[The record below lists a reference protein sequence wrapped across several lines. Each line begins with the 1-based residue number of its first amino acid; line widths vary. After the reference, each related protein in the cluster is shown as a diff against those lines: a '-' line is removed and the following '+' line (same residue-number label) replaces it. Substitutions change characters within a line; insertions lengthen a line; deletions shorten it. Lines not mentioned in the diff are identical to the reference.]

1 MKFILNFKVKNK
13 LFYTLFIISISSLLI
28 SLTDDQDNL
37 PVLGDYS
44 SASVSLSGEYELG
57 RLWLAMYRSS
67 IKEHDD
73 PMIRTYLEDLLYRLS
88 ENSEVQDRRFEF
100 IVLQDKSINAFAAPG
115 GIIGINLGMFLNTE
129 KEGELA
135 SVMCHE
141 LAHLSQRHYARSQNR
156 SSPLANALMVLGS
169 IAVAAA
175 SRNPEAI
182 LIAPAAMQ
190 QMSINF
196 TRSNEKEADRIGFN
210 NLVKAG
216 FDPSDMSSMF
226 QRMQNKYQ
234 KEDAEEFSYL
244 MTHPLP
250 SERLTDMR
258 IREENLPKTSKS
270 SYRDNIDFYLMQK
283 RVELW
288 SEKDAKRLIKKY
300 KKDVNSRIK
309 NLSISSRYGLA
320 LAYKKNN
327 KFEESFELLRPL
339 IKENEN
345 NLVLETSL
353 MELHLSA
360 GNYYEAISLGK
371 NILEIHDSNYS
382 TSILLAEAYIKNNN
396 SEKAEKL
403 LKDLSKK
410 RQTDPNVWYKLA
422 EAQGLSGN
430 ILELH
435 RSRAEFFILTGRHD
449 AAVFQLKEALA
460 LSKNLFE
467 IRESII
473 RRLEEIFAKKRALT
487 ELS

>member
-1 MKFILNFKVKNK
+1 MANK
-13 LFYTLFIISISSLLI
+13 LYLLLFVLFFSSYFHSVI
-28 SLTDDQDNL
+28 EEDPL
-37 PVLGDYS
+37 PALGDYS
-44 SASVSLSGEYELG
+44 SASISLSGEYNLG
-57 RLWLAMYRSS
+57 RLWLAMYRGST
-67 IKEHDD
+67 KEHSD
-73 PMIRTYLEDLLYRLS
+73 PLMRTYLEDLIYRLS
-88 ENSEVQDRRFEF
+88 ETSEVRDRRFEF
-100 IVLQDKSINAFAAPG
+100 IILEDKTINAFAAPG

-129 KEGELA
+129 REGEMA

-141 LAHLSQRHYARSQNR
+141 LAHLSQRHFARSQNR
-156 SSPLANALMVLGS
+156 NSPLANALMILGS

-190 QMSINF
+190 QMSINY

-216 FDPSDMSSMF
+216 FNPNDMTMMF
-226 QRMQNKYQ
+226 QRMQDKYQ
-234 KEDAEEFSYL
+234 NEDSEQFSYL

-258 IREENLPKTSKS
+258 IRADGLKKNSKNS
-270 SYRDNIDFYLMQK
+270 FRDNMDFYFMQK
-283 RVELW
+283 RAQIW
-288 SEKDAKRLIKKY
+288 AEKDTKKLIKIFK
-300 KKDVNSRIK
+300 K
-309 NLSISSRYGLA
+309 NLKSQNKNILVSNKYGLS
-320 LAYKKNN
+320 LAYKKN
-327 KFEESFELLRPL
+327 KDFEKGFSILREL
-339 IKENEN
+339 IKEIPN
-345 NLVLETSL
+345 NLVLESSL
-353 MELHLSA
+353 MELHLAA

-371 NILEIHDSNYS
+371 NILEIHENNYS
-382 TSILLAEAYIKNNN
+382 ASMLLADAYIENEQ

-403 LKDLSKK
+403 LKYLAKD
-410 RQTDPNVWYKLA
+410 RQTDPNVWFKLA

-449 AAVFQLKEALA
+449 AAVFQLKEALS
-460 LSKNLFE
+460 LSQNLFE

-473 RRLEEIFAKKRALT
+473 RRLEEIFAAKKALT